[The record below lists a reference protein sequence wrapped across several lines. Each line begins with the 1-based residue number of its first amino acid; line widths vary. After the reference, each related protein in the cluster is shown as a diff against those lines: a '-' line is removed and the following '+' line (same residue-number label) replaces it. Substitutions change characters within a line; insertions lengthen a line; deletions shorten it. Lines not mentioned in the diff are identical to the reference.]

1 MPLSLGSTSWI
12 PSGNGTIRNNDIT
25 SVDNGVFIGGEAIGA
40 QAGGGNHI
48 QVSNPAGS
56 GGTVLVDAFWGNLG
70 PDPQCHICRYDVL
83 LTTDVGTGED
93 INGNGNASL
102 AHIRTETSAALL
114 GTSLSLLSVP
124 DSMGSLTY
132 PIAIADGDGI
142 LWRCNQASNY
152 LQMSFIWREV

>member
-25 SVDNGVFIGGEAIGA
+25 SVDNGVFIGGKDLAANGS
-40 QAGGGNHI
+40 GGNYI

-56 GGTVLVDAFWGNLG
+56 GVTVLVDAFWGNLG
-70 PDPQCHICRYDVL
+70 PDPYCDICRYDTL

-102 AHIRTETSAALL
+102 AHIRTETSAVLL

-142 LWRCNQASNY
+142 LWRCNQANNY
-152 LQMSFIWREV
+152 LQMTFIWREV